1 MADFGK
7 LNFAVAFNPQTAFPL
22 DARYY
27 FDTLEAATT
36 AAQSAVEVGSSDG
49 TYFIGENLVVVTSTD
64 ATLYVIQPDK
74 TLKAV
79 GTSVL
84 GDGKSITISDG
95 TVSIKGFADATV
107 NQQPRKNAS
116 GEIEWYTPDT
126 STVAG
131 LADTVGQHTQQISTL
146 TSDVSTLQT
155 TVAEKANSTD
165 VYTKTETDN
174 KIKAAVSSVYKP
186 SGSVAFA
193 ALPELSSTNV
203 GNVYNITDAF
213 TTTDN
218 FVEGAGKKYSAGE
231 NVVIIE
237 VSEGV
242 YKYDVLSGMVDLT
255 DYSTT
260 EQIQTLLNG
269 KVDKVEGSRL
279 ITDAEGTKLSGI
291 EEGAQVNVINS
302 INESEFSL
310 DESKTLSVLSIPQ
323 SKVSNLIT
331 DLGNKVDKV
340 AGKGLSSN
348 DFTDSLL
355 QKLNGITAG
364 AQVNII
370 DAIKINGTSLEVT
383 EKVVN
388 IPGANVDTLGVVRG
402 STADNGITIND
413 DFSMAVNNITTDKL
427 VQGSATIVWN
437 GGDATV

>member
-49 TYFIGENLVVVTSTD
+49 TYFIGENLVVVTATE
-64 ATLYVIQPDK
+64 ATLYVIQPNK

-84 GDGKSITISDG
+84 GDGKSIEVSDG
-95 TVSIKGFADATV
+95 TVSIKGFADATA

-131 LADTVGQHTQQISTL
+131 LADTVGQHTQQIATI
-146 TSDVSTLQT
+146 TSDVSALQT
-155 TVAEKANSTD
+155 TVAEKANSAD
-165 VYTKTETDN
+165 VYTKTQTDD
-174 KIKAAVSSVYKP
+174 KIKAAVASVYKP

-193 ALPELSSTNV
+193 DLPELISTNV

-218 FVEGAGKKYSAGE
+218 FVEGAGKKYPAGE
-231 NVVIIE
+231 NVAIIE

-242 YKYDVLSGMVDLT
+242 YKYDVLSGMVDLS

-260 EQIQTLLNG
+260 EQMQALLNG

-279 ITDAEGTKLSGI
+279 ITDAEATKLAGI
-291 EEGAQVNVINS
+291 AEGAQVNVINS
-302 INESEFSL
+302 IDESEFSL
-310 DESKTLSVLSIPQ
+310 DESKKLSVLSIPQ
-323 SKVSNLIT
+323 SKVSNLTT

-340 AGKGLSSN
+340 EGKGLSSN

-355 QKLNGITAG
+355 EKLNGITAG
-364 AQVNII
+364 AQVNTI
-370 DAIKINGTSLEVT
+370 DEIKVNGTALEVN
-383 EKVVN
+383 KKAVN

-402 STADNGITIND
+402 SAADNGVTVND
-413 DFSMAVNNITTDKL
+413 DFSMTVNSITTDKL
-427 VQGSATIVWN
+427 IEGSDTIIWN

>member
-1 MADFGK
+1 MADFGT

-27 FDTLEAATT
+27 FSTLADATT

-84 GDGKSITISDG
+84 GDGKSIVVSDG
-95 TVSIKGFADATV
+95 TVSIKGFADAAV

-131 LADTVGQHTQQISTL
+131 LADTVGQHTQQINTL

-186 SGSVAFA
+186 AGSIAFIDLP
-193 ALPELSSTNV
+193 ALTSDNE
-203 GNVYNITDAF
+203 GKVYNITDEF
-213 TTTDN
+213 TTTNN
-218 FVEGAGKKYSAGE
+218 FVEGAGKKYSAGQ
-231 NVVIIE
+231 NVVIIKD
-237 VSEGV
+237 SEGV
-242 YKYDVLSGMVDLT
+242 YKYDVLSGIVDLSN
-255 DYSTT
+255 YSTT
-260 EQIQTLLNG
+260 AEVQAALDN

-279 ITDAEGTKLSGI
+279 ITDAEASKLAGI
-291 EEGAQVNVINS
+291 EANAQVNVIDGVNS
-302 INESEFSL
+302 SEFSI
-310 DESKTLSVLSIPQ
+310 DESKNLNILAIPQ
-323 SKVSNLIT
+323 SKITNLIS
-331 DLGNKVDKV
+331 DLGSKVDKV
-340 AGKGLSSN
+340 EGKGLSTN
-348 DFTDSLL
+348 DFTTTLL
-355 QKLNGITAG
+355 DKLNGITAG
-364 AQVNII
+364 AQVNTI
-370 DAIKINGTSLEVT
+370 DEVKINGTLLSVVD
-383 EKVVN
+383 KSVN
-388 IPGANVDTLGVVRG
+388 IPGASADNLGVVKG
-402 STADNGITIND
+402 SSADNGVTINED
-413 DFSMAVNNITTDKL
+413 YSMTVNNISTDKL
-427 VQGSATIVWN
+427 VSGSDTLVWN
-437 GGDATV
+437 GGDATL